1 MWSSFSCFLRQSF
14 TKYVLDFS
22 LAFGPLRKERRHR
35 YKWGEEKKLLQTI
48 DTVAGQVDSWRLVP
62 RPANL
67 VFCYL
72 EPLFQFF
79 ELFAG
84 DGAIGLDS
92 QLAGP
97 NGRFTPPQFPL
108 LLLKTSRRG
117 GIRLDF
123 HRRQFARADAVV
135 AITAGRGQSRP
146 ARLLHFHLRFHWQII
161 LVHKKQ
167 SWNWLQYSLV
177 WLHALYNKNNIL
189 IKRLDCSIQARCK

>member
-84 DGAIGLDS
+84 DGAIGRLDA

-108 LLLKTSRRG
+108 LLLLKTQVQVASDSTS
-117 GIRLDF
+117 IDVNSPAPVMLLLSQPDKANLVRLDSF
-123 HRRQFARADAVV
+123 ISISDSIGKSNSSTRSSPGID
-135 AITAGRGQSRP
+135 
-146 ARLLHFHLRFHWQII
+146 
-161 LVHKKQ
+161 
-167 SWNWLQYSLV
+167 
-177 WLHALYNKNNIL
+177 YNT
-189 IKRLDCSIQARCK
+189 R